1 MGTVEILKK
10 IAVYGAAF
18 SVIGAAFF
26 HHRIQAN
33 IASMDYYQMCVAE
46 FRKHDQ
52 AVGIVGQ
59 PVGFRY
65 LNLSRRDIILDQHQA
80 QSVTA
85 LTIECYPLTSYLYNQ
100 IVIPL
105 RGSKTT
111 GNLYGYATRTDLS
124 KGWILNK
131 LELEVSNAKDRIVII
146 DDMSIDNS

>member
-80 QSVTA
+80 Q
-85 LTIECYPLTSYLYNQ
+85 

-146 DDMSIDNS
+146 DDMSPDNS